1 MPAGVR
7 AALADIAREEGAM
20 DEEEARAY
28 IARLEKDE
36 RLFEEC
42 WS

>member
-1 MPAGVR
+1 MPAGVS
-7 AALADIAREEGAM
+7 AALADIAREEGGT

-28 IARLEKDE
+28 IAQLEKDE